1 MAEES
6 NGKILAEVKDH
17 ILKITIS
24 NPSKRNAFDP
34 DMMLELSNALTELD
48 MNPELR

>member
-1 MAEES
+1 MTEES
-6 NGKILAEVKDH
+6 NGKVLSEEKDH

-34 DMMLELSNALTELD
+34 GMMLELSNALTLGRGS
-48 MNPELR
+48 NR